1 MMYQTLKPHCYELS
15 IVYIYLFNFHVN
27 MNNFIANLRNN
38 CIGHGFI
45 YNFKDPISLYNFKS
59 EYYIAMQFYI
69 KTSKVISN
77 VFDYISKVIVIVII
91 TFLQVL

>member
-1 MMYQTLKPHCYELS
+1 MQLASYLERGPLIWMMPLHL
-15 IVYIYLFNFHVN
+15 HVN
-27 MNNFIANLRNN
+27 
-38 CIGHGFI
+38 
-45 YNFKDPISLYNFKS
+45 KKS
-59 EYYIAMQFYI
+59 DYDMMILYIALQFYI

>member
-1 MMYQTLKPHCYELS
+1 M
-15 IVYIYLFNFHVN
+15 IVRL
-27 MNNFIANLRNN
+27 
-38 CIGHGFI
+38 
-45 YNFKDPISLYNFKS
+45 DKS
-59 EYYIAMQFYI
+59 YSVSAEEVQVKEVKFYI

>member
-1 MMYQTLKPHCYELS
+1 MTLNIPSKTLS
-15 IVYIYLFNFHVN
+15 V
-27 MNNFIANLRNN
+27 FIILK
-38 CIGHGFI
+38 H
-45 YNFKDPISLYNFKS
+45 
-59 EYYIAMQFYI
+59 EYYIALQFYI